1 MTIRIMMSPQK
12 HKPLLVLVTG
22 PTAVGKT
29 TFTIHLARELRTHI
43 ISADARQFYKEL
55 QIGTAAPTKAE
66 LESAPH
72 HFIGH
77 LSIHDDYNAAKYA
90 SDALNLLNALFTDHP
105 VLVLTGGSGLY
116 IDTLLHGIDDLPDP
130 DPEARQEV
138 KNIHA
143 LQGIEGLRRWLRQVD
158 PQYYEEVDRA
168 NPNRMMR
175 AIETFLTTG
184 EKFSALRQS
193 TAVDRPFHTLKV
205 ILNRPR
211 QELFD
216 RINLRTIQM
225 LRDGLVEEA
234 WDLFPYR
241 HHNALNTVGY
251 KEIYA
256 WLSGVWPLS
265 VAVNKIQT
273 HTRRY
278 AKRQITWFK
287 RYDDAHWCHPE
298 AYDEI
303 VALIRGKSALL

>member
-1 MTIRIMMSPQK
+1 MNPHN
-12 HKPLLVLVTG
+12 HKPLLVLITG

-29 TFTIHLARELRTHI
+29 SFTIRLARELQTHI

-55 QIGTAAPTKAE
+55 QIGTATPTKSQLDA
-66 LESAPH
+66 APH

-77 LSIHDDYNAAKYA
+77 RSIHDDYNAARYA
-90 SDALNLLNALFTDHP
+90 TDALDLLEQLFVNNP
-105 VLVLTGGSGLY
+105 VVILTGGSGLY
-116 IDTLLHGIDDLPDP
+116 IDTLLYGIDDLPDP
-130 DPEARQEV
+130 DPTVRQQV
-138 KNIHA
+138 KNIYA
-143 LQGIEGLRRWLRQVD
+143 QQGHEGLRRWLRQVD
-158 PQYYEEVDRA
+158 PQYYEVVDRA

-184 EKFSALRQS
+184 EKFSVLRQN
-193 TAVDRPFHTLKV
+193 TGVDRPFDTMKV
-205 ILNRPR
+205 ILHRPR
-211 QELFD
+211 QELFS
-216 RINLRTIQM
+216 RINGRTIQM
-225 LRDGLVEEA
+225 IRDGLVEEA

-241 HHNALNTVGY
+241 QHNALNTVGY
-251 KEIYA
+251 KEIFA

-265 VAVNKIQT
+265 AAVKKIQT

-303 VALIRGKSALL
+303 LSRIRVKADLL